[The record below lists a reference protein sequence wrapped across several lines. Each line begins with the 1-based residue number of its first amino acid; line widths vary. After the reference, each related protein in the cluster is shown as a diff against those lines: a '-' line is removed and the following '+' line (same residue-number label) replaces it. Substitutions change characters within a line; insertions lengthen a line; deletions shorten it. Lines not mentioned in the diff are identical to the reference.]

1 MSNNPQLLKVGTNL
15 MQKASLSRSKTIQ
28 QKMMQTNKLREKVER
43 KFKEMEP
50 VKYSMNVLKPE
61 YKKSER
67 LGCEVEVNAPP
78 AEIYISL
85 GYDREPN
92 DKKKHYRKFLL
103 VPLELSDFMS
113 KKTFDTFK
121 IVGGQSANKTE
132 KSFLDFLMTET
143 KVVQKSELKDVGYFK
158 GIISI
163 FDEE

>member
-1 MSNNPQLLKVGTNL
+1 MG
-15 MQKASLSRSKTIQ
+15 
-28 QKMMQTNKLREKVER
+28 
-43 KFKEMEP
+43 
-50 VKYSMNVLKPE
+50 
-61 YKKSER
+61 
-67 LGCEVEVNAPP
+67 
-78 AEIYISL
+78 
-85 GYDREPN
+85 
-92 DKKKHYRKFLL
+92 
-103 VPLELSDFMS
+103 PLELSDFMS